1 MKQPTV
7 TQAYAM
13 IRLLKKRATKGD
25 ADRIKQLE
33 ELIALERDRAAQL
46 DLDRFFSG
54 DPKAK

>member
-13 IRLLKKRATKGD
+13 IRLLKKRYAKGD
-25 ADRIKQLE
+25 TEKIKQLE

-54 DPKAK
+54 DPKVK